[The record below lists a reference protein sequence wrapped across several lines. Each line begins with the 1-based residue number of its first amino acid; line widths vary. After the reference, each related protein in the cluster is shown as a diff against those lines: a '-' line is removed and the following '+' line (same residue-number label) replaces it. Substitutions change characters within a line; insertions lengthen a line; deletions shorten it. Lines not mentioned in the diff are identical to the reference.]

1 MTNIQIFATIGP
13 SCKDGETIGRMID
26 AGMSVAR
33 LNFSWGTHEEHALFV
48 QLVRSEAQKRGVTV
62 PIVQDLSG
70 PRVQESEGH
79 TFDVASSVIT
89 DKDVA
94 DLAFTA
100 ALLPEYVALS
110 FVRTATDIRELR
122 MLLIQRG
129 INSKIIAKIERKE
142 ALVALDEII
151 AEADGIMVARGDLG
165 EAIPFET
172 VPFVK
177 KDILKKCLAVG
188 KPAVVA
194 TEMLTSMT
202 DDVDPSRADITDIS
216 QAVVDGASATMLSN
230 ETAVGGFPVEAITVM
245 RTVIDEAL
253 MHAENPSPV
262 RF

>member
-1 MTNIQIFATIGP
+1 MTSIQIFATIGP
-13 SCKDGETIGRMID
+13 SCKDKETLGRMID
-26 AGMSVAR
+26 AGMSLAR

-48 QLVRSEAQKRGVTV
+48 RRIREVAKERGIEV

-79 TFDVASSVIT
+79 TFDAFSSVIT
-89 DKDVA
+89 EKDIA
-94 DLAFTA
+94 DLTFTVA
-100 ALLPEYVALS
+100 NSPEYVALS
-110 FVRTATDIRELR
+110 FVRTADDVRELR
-122 MLLIQRG
+122 DLLKERG
-129 INSKIIAKIERKE
+129 VSSKIIAKIERTE
-142 ALVALDEII
+142 ALENLDEII
-151 AEADGIMVARGDLG
+151 NEADGIMIARGDLG

-177 KDILKKCLAVG
+177 KDILKKCMEAA

-202 DDVDPSRADITDIS
+202 DDDEPSRADITDIS

-230 ETAVGGFPVEAITVM
+230 ETAVGGFPVAVVAVM
-245 RTVIDEAL
+245 RKVVDEAL
-253 MHAENPSPV
+253 RESQFIPEV